1 MLVIYTFRL
10 FYVHPVREETREG
23 LVKRG
28 KEERIN
34 YIFNLHLNP
43 RRGERKRGKCVSYM
57 SLQFFIRLRRGEMR
71 GKTS

>member
-10 FYVHPVREETREG
+10 FYVYPLREETREG

-43 RRGERKRGKCVSYM
+43 RRGENVLIICHCNSLYVLEEGK
-57 SLQFFIRLRRGEMR
+57 
-71 GKTS
+71 